1 METKHTPGPWEV
13 GHKHPERCIINTPY
27 SILVAEPIY
36 RGRPITQD
44 ETYANAKLIAA
55 APELLE
61 FAIRWYE
68 SVTEGRTSDPILNML
83 PEGSFGWKAQQLI
96 KKATE

>member
-1 METKHTPGPWEV
+1 MKTKHTQGPWEYLPPNKNNLSV
-13 GHKHPERCIINTPY
+13 VRVQAKNGMNY
-27 SILVAEPIY
+27 LY
-36 RGRPITQD
+36 RAPLTV
-44 ETYANAKLIAA
+44 ETEANAKLIAA